1 MTDWGSVEQIRRVI
15 DVSALNRQHLE
26 LGDDAAIGGEAAG
39 LAAGGKHAVARHHDR
54 TGIAPERLADIA
66 RQLNAAE
73 PFCNIAISHRL
84 ARRDGARDVVDAA
97 VEFGNVFEIEH
108 DVREI
113 VRLAREQLDDPVDRA
128 LHLTRRR
135 RLREVA
141 MALADAGAGLVFIG
155 HRQLH
160 RIDPAFAPDD
170 AAAADRGVEYRKM
183 MAGHGWLQIL
193 LPQIVSLMLGRNLGL
208 EIVAIHPNPEGDWG
222 CPTKNT
228 RTSPRICHL
237 PGLTR

>member
-1 MTDWGSVEQIRRVI
+1 
-15 DVSALNRQHLE
+15 
-26 LGDDAAIGGEAAG
+26 
-39 LAAGGKHAVARHHDR
+39 
-54 TGIAPERLADIA
+54 
-66 RQLNAAE
+66 
-73 PFCNIAISHRL
+73 
-84 ARRDGARDVVDAA
+84 
-97 VEFGNVFEIEH
+97 
-108 DVREI
+108 
-113 VRLAREQLDDPVDRA
+113 
-128 LHLTRRR
+128 
-135 RLREVA
+135 
-141 MALADAGAGLVFIG
+141 MALADAGPGLVFIG

-228 RTSPRICHL
+228 RISPRICHL